1 MQKPILLIFFG
12 LILVQL
18 QAQNFLGIEV
28 GFLGTHTNVAEYER
42 IGRKDYLLDTVSL
55 NTNVGSVQIAINADI
70 DLGKN
75 LFLSTGFHYSNKG
88 LANVSFTDMSGWLW
102 SSPARQ
108 NYVGLSMLIG
118 YHFHFK
124 KSKLGLQLATGLQA
138 DFAVGTQNG
147 AALFSGPFYRFF
159 MPFSRFNEVDLSW
172 RTDAALTH
180 PLGPGDV
187 MVKLSYLYGLSD
199 VLEDAFVVG
208 RTMSLGLS
216 VGYALRLP

>member
-1 MQKPILLIFFG
+1 MKKTILLIFLG
-12 LILVQL
+12 LFLVQL
-18 QAQNFLGIEV
+18 RAQNFVGIEV

-42 IGRKDYLLDTVSL
+42 IGRKDYLLDSVSL
-55 NTNVGSVQIAINADI
+55 NTNVGSLQIAINADI

-88 LANVSFTDMSGWLW
+88 LANVSFIDTSGWIW
-102 SSPARQ
+102 SSSARQ

-124 KSKLGLQLATGLQA
+124 QSKLGLQLATGPQA
-138 DFAVGTQNG
+138 DFAVGTPNG
-147 AALFSGPFYRFF
+147 AALFSGPLYRFF

-172 RTDAALTH
+172 RTEAALTH

-199 VLEDAFVVG
+199 VMEDAFVVG